1 MQCLTK
7 DDAMQLASRIIL
19 FTKIYQALE
28 CADYPLSP
36 QENYLMAMAAV
47 YQQTGE
53 YLGDLPNPSTHER
66 A

>member
-1 MQCLTK
+1 MF
-7 DDAMQLASRIIL
+7 A
-19 FTKIYQALE
+19 KIYRALE
-28 CADYPLSP
+28 FSEYPLSP